1 MTTEQIAIRLKELC
15 DQGQFE
21 HALKEL
27 FSADAVSIEPNDT
40 PDFARETKGINA
52 ILAKGKKWNELV
64 EQQHG
69 FEISD
74 PLVASDSFA
83 LTMHIDVT
91 MKGRG
96 RMNHK
101 ELCVYKV
108 SGGRIVSEEFLM

>member
-21 HALKEL
+21 HAINEL
-27 FSADAVSIEPNDT
+27 FTSDAVSIEPHDT

-52 ILAKGKKWNELV
+52 ILDKGKKWNEMV
-64 EQQHG
+64 EQRHG
-69 FEISD
+69 FEISE
-74 PLVASDSFA
+74 PLIASDSFA

-101 ELCVYKV
+101 ELCIYKV
-108 SGGRIVSEEFLM
+108 SAGKIVSEEFFM

>member
-1 MTTEQIAIRLKELC
+1 MTTEQIARRLKELC

-27 FSADAVSIEPNDT
+27 FSTDAESIEPNES

-52 ILAKGKKWNELV
+52 ILAKGKKWNEMV
-64 EQQHG
+64 TEQHS
-69 FEISD
+69 FKISE
-74 PLVASDSFA
+74 PLIANDSFA

-101 ELCVYKV
+101 ELCIYKV
-108 SGGRIVSEEFLM
+108 SGGKIVSEQFLM

>member
-1 MTTEQIAIRLKELC
+1 MTTEQIARRLKELC

-27 FSADAVSIEPNDT
+27 FSSDAVSIEPNES
-40 PDFARETKGINA
+40 PDFAMETKGIDA
-52 ILAKGKKWNELV
+52 ILAKGKKWNEMV
-64 EQQHG
+64 TEQHS
-69 FEISD
+69 FEISE
-74 PLVASDSFA
+74 PLIASDSFA

-101 ELCVYKV
+101 ELCIYKV
-108 SGGRIVSEEFLM
+108 SGGKIVSEEFLM

>member
-1 MTTEQIAIRLKELC
+1 MTTEQIARRLKELC

-27 FSADAVSIEPNDT
+27 FSSDAVSIEPHAS
-40 PDFARETKGINA
+40 PDFAMETKGIDA
-52 ILAKGKKWNELV
+52 ILAKGKKWNEMV
-64 EQQHG
+64 TEQHS
-69 FEISD
+69 FEISE
-74 PLVASDSFA
+74 PLIANDSFA

-91 MKGRG
+91 MKGRE

-108 SGGRIVSEEFLM
+108 SGGKIVSEQFLM